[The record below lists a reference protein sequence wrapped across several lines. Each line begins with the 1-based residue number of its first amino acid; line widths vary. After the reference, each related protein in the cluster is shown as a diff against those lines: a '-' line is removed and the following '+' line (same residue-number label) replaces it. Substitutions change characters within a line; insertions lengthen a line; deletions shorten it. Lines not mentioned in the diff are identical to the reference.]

1 MLAAADGVRAQQGAP
16 PPIPAAAM
24 PPPSASTPSNAVI
37 LFVGNSFFHGRFMP
51 VRGYN
56 SEAITDENFSLPA
69 TDRRSDNRPGGENGP
84 FGGIPGIF
92 KKLTDEAG
100 QHYEVHIEAVS
111 ATPLEF
117 HAEHAMETI
126 AQARWSA
133 VVLQEYSTYPLPPER
148 GGKRDQFIAG
158 ATRLEKAIHAANP
171 TAQVYLYET
180 PPRAD
185 LTFPEQAPYKD
196 APSFAMGSD
205 LHDGY
210 QRAFKENGHIEAV
223 VPAGDAWVQAMRT
236 GVAVENPYLPKKPGE
251 VDLWGSDHYHPGVH
265 GAYLA
270 ALVLFEQFTH
280 RGAKTLGAEEAAARE
295 LGITAGD
302 AARLQAVAEAVNGP
316 AAATGG
322 R

>member
-1 MLAAADGVRAQQGAP
+1 MRIPCVLCLSMLAAAGSLRAQQPSP
-16 PPIPAAAM
+16 PTPAHAA
-24 PPPSASTPSNAVI
+24 I
-37 LFVGNSFFHGRFMP
+37 LFVGNSFFHGRFLP
-51 VRGYN
+51 VRHYN
-56 SEAITDENFSLPA
+56 SAAVTDENFTLPA
-69 TDRRSDNRPGGENGP
+69 TDHRSDNWPKGENGP

-100 QHYEVHIEAVS
+100 EHYEVHIEAVS

-126 AQARWSA
+126 AQPRWDA

-148 GGKRDQFIAG
+148 GGKPDRFVAG
-158 ATRLEKAIHAANP
+158 ATRLERAIHAANP
-171 TAQVYLYET
+171 AARVYLYET

-196 APSFAMGSD
+196 APRFAMGTD

-210 QRAFKENGHIEAV
+210 QRAFKEDGHFEAV
-223 VPAGDAWVQAMRT
+223 VPAGDAWLQAMRT
-236 GVAVENPYLPKKPGE
+236 GVAVENPYLPGKPDE

-280 RGAKTLGAEEAAARE
+280 RGAKTLGADETAARE
-295 LGITAGD
+295 LGITPGEAV
-302 AARLQAVAEAVNGP
+302 RLQTVAEAVNGP
-316 AAATGG
+316 AAATG
-322 R
+322 RR